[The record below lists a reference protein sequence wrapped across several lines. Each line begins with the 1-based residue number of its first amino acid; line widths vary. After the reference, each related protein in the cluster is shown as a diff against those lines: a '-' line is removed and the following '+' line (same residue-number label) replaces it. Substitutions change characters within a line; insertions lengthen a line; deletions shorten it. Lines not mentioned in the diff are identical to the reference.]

1 MHSSAQDGPLNI
13 QNQTGEINYFP
24 SEFSNEVR
32 ALRLRALRLRL
43 HAVHHRF
50 PAGVCEKPRHTL
62 DS

>member
-1 MHSSAQDGPLNI
+1 MHSSAQDGPLNT

-32 ALRLRALRLRL
+32 GLRLRL

-50 PAGVCEKPRHTL
+50 PAGVCEKPCHTL
-62 DS
+62 DN